1 MNLSL
6 EEEIKIFWEYIKRS
20 AAARSKRSKMPNQ
33 PIKVYYY
40 PVSPPCRAVLLTA
53 KLLGLDVEL
62 VLINIMEGEQKKPE
76 FIKMNPQH
84 TVPTIDDNGFIL
96 WESRAIMAY
105 LVNAYGADDA
115 LYPNDAQQRAI
126 VDQRLYF
133 DFIFLQKS
141 LELYW
146 PMIMGKEYN
155 EEKNDKLKEVV
166 GWLNSMLE
174 GRKFVAGDKLS
185 IADITTAVTMSNL
198 DSFGFDYSSYPNVKS
213 WFERTVKELEP
224 YGYEEINKSNAD
236 KLAMMLKKE

>member
-1 MNLSL
+1 
-6 EEEIKIFWEYIKRS
+6 
-20 AAARSKRSKMPNQ
+20 MPSQ

-40 PVSPPCRAVLLTA
+40 PVSPPCRSVLLTA
-53 KLLGLDVEL
+53 RLLGLKVEL
-62 VLINIMEGEQKKPE
+62 VLINIMEGEQKSPE

-105 LVNAYGADDA
+105 LVNAYGKDDA
-115 LYPNDAQQRAI
+115 LYPNDPQQRAI

-133 DFIFLQKS
+133 DFSFLQKS

-146 PMIMGKEYN
+146 PMVNGKEYN
-155 EEKNDKLKEVV
+155 EEKGEKLKEAV

-174 GRKFVAGDKLS
+174 GRQFVAGDKLS
-185 IADITTAVTMSNL
+185 IADITTVVTMSNL
-198 DSFGFDYSSYPNVKS
+198 DSFGFDYSSYGNIKP

-224 YGYEEINKSNAD
+224 YGYVEINKSYAD
-236 KLAMMLKKE
+236 KLASMIKKE